1 MKMVAL
7 QEANNVSNN
16 TCFQFPGRW
25 VGGISLCIA
34 PLIFLTGI
42 LLRIQFH
49 FFFPQQLAAFNE
61 HPTLMVT
68 SYNCFVIGNILLYPA
83 VITLANRIGRTR
95 PQLALW
101 GGCFVI
107 FGLFARTFHAGIDH
121 LAFQLV
127 RVQGLEQ
134 TQKAIADAYGGFNII
149 ATLNGAILFG
159 WLLLAAGAYLSK
171 TFGLIRSVSLAAM
184 SLLMMGVLKGSSW
197 VSITTAAGLCI
208 AFVPFGIQVL
218 KDGHTPGFKKI
229 LTQVILIITI
239 TAILYFL
246 GQQG

>member
-1 MKMVAL
+1 MKMHPI
-7 QEANNVSNN
+7 QEADGIDRDTN
-16 TCFQFPGRW
+16 FQFPGRW
-25 VGGISLCIA
+25 IGGVSLCIA

-61 HPTLMVT
+61 HPALIVA

-83 VITLANRIGRTR
+83 VITLANYIGKTKS
-95 PQLALW
+95 QLALW

-107 FGLFARTFHAGIDH
+107 FGLFARTFHAGVDH

-127 RVQGLEQ
+127 RVQGLQQ
-134 TQKAIADAYGGFNII
+134 TQKAVADAYGGFNII
-149 ATLNGAILFG
+149 ATLNGTILFG

-171 TFGLIRSVSLAAM
+171 IFGLFRSISLAAM
-184 SLLMMGVLKGSSW
+184 SLLMIGVLKGSSW
-197 VSITTAAGLCI
+197 VSVIAATGLCI
-208 AFVPFGIQVL
+208 AFIPMGIRVL
-218 KDGHTPGFKKI
+218 KDGSAPGFKKLI
-229 LTQVILIITI
+229 TQVLLVIVII
-239 TAILYFL
+239 AILYFL